1 MKQRLINANKLRK
14 DFLDLPN
21 CYNGFSDT
29 YDKSLIIDVVDE
41 QPTVEVVWCK
51 DCKWWK
57 LSEDNTFG
65 MHICKK
71 FSGVRKEYDFCSRG
85 EEKFEI
91 AYTAIP
97 VEWMKTWLEKNR
109 EPYDPFGILSW
120 GIKTMIKDWEKE
132 NVEQR
137 RI

>member
-1 MKQRLINANKLRK
+1 MDATTNISKEEFLEKIEKAKKTLDRYRKVDKQYLISEAFLNRL
-14 DFLDLPN
+14 
-21 CYNGFSDT
+21 
-29 YDKSLIIDVVDE
+29 
-41 QPTVEVVWCK
+41 
-51 DCKWWK
+51 
-57 LSEDNTFG
+57 
-65 MHICKK
+65 
-71 FSGVRKEYDFCSRG
+71 
-85 EEKFEI
+85 FEI

-120 GIKTMIKDWEKE
+120 GIETMIKDWEKE